1 MLPSFD
7 LSAAQNASSDQKLD
21 MLLAAVGALLEGQAK
36 IEKLTSTVGTLEA
49 KVASQEVTII
59 NMQKEM
65 KKMKEQL
72 NDSDQQS
79 RGQYIRLFNF
89 PLAEDD
95 NSADL
100 GRALASRVY
109 DRVLKPIIVAAKA
122 KNEIATVPQCTNVIE
137 DIYRVG
143 KPTTRDGVLRPP
155 PIIIKL
161 CSKQLRLAILKN
173 KKASIPSPT
182 TQERAAG
189 IKRFVLVEDL
199 TPPTYKKL
207 TELLGDDRV
216 EKAWSVEGRLRF
228 VLMGN
233 DKGVKKVKS
242 VFDSVDQI
250 VTSALT

>member
-1 MLPSFD
+1 MKPSFD
-7 LSAAQNASSDQKLD
+7 VSTAQNASSDQKLD
-21 MLLAAVGALLEGQAK
+21 MLLAAVGALLQGQAK

-49 KVASQEVTII
+49 KVASQEVTIN

-89 PLAEDD
+89 PLAGY

-122 KNEIATVPQCTNVIE
+122 KNEIAAVPQCTNVIE

-155 PIIIKL
+155 PIITKL
-161 CSKQLRLAILKN
+161 CSK
-173 KKASIPSPT
+173 
-182 TQERAAG
+182 
-189 IKRFVLVEDL
+189 
-199 TPPTYKKL
+199 
-207 TELLGDDRV
+207 
-216 EKAWSVEGRLRF
+216 
-228 VLMGN
+228 
-233 DKGVKKVKS
+233 
-242 VFDSVDQI
+242 
-250 VTSALT
+250 

>member
-49 KVASQEVTII
+49 KVASQEVTIN

-95 NSADL
+95 NSADM
-100 GRALASRVY
+100 
-109 DRVLKPIIVAAKA
+109 
-122 KNEIATVPQCTNVIE
+122 
-137 DIYRVG
+137 
-143 KPTTRDGVLRPP
+143 GVESLRP
-155 PIIIKL
+155 
-161 CSKQLRLAILKN
+161 CAEANHCCCQS
-173 KKASIPSPT
+173 
-182 TQERAAG
+182 QER
-189 IKRFVLVEDL
+189 DSYC
-199 TPPTYKKL
+199 P
-207 TELLGDDRV
+207 
-216 EKAWSVEGRLRF
+216 SVYQCYRRHLQSGE
-228 VLMGN
+228 
-233 DKGVKKVKS
+233 
-242 VFDSVDQI
+242 
-250 VTSALT
+250 AYY

>member
-1 MLPSFD
+1 MQPAFD

-21 MLLAAVGALLEGQAK
+21 MLLAAVGALLQGQAK

-49 KVASQEVTII
+49 KVASQEATIN

-79 RGQYIRLFNF
+79 RSLYIRLFNF

-95 NSADL
+95 NAADQ

-122 KNEIATVPQCTNVIE
+122 KNDISTVPQCTNVIE

-173 KKASIPSPT
+173 KKTSIPAPT
-182 TQERAAG
+182 TLERNAG

-199 TPPTYKKL
+199 TPPHL
-207 TELLGDDRV
+207 QEADR
-216 EKAWSVEGRLRF
+216 APRRRPCREGLVCGRASAFCPHGQRQRRQESE
-228 VLMGN
+228 V
-233 DKGVKKVKS
+233 GV
-242 VFDSVDQI
+242 
-250 VTSALT
+250 